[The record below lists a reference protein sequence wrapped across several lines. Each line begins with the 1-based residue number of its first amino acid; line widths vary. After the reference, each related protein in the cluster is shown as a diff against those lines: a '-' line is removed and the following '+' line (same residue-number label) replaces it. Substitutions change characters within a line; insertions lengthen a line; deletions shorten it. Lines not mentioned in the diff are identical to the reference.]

1 MKKRVKRKFNFFRFI
16 IFILII
22 YIIYL
27 VISYILD
34 VNTKNIIILNTNY
47 YSDEEIIET
56 ASLEN
61 YPKFLSLS
69 TKEVEDNLLKLPLI
83 ETVDVKKKWGYIL
96 EIDIKEKTILYYI
109 RSNNTYMLSDNK
121 EYNLDNVLSCATL
134 INYVPEDIETKFV
147 NGLSKI
153 DKDILGRISEIEYS
167 KTSYDDERFLLYMTD
182 GNQVYINISKIEML
196 NKYLSIIQKLDNK
209 KGILYLDSGNY
220 FEIKEK

>member
-47 YSDEEIIET
+47 YGDEEIIET

-121 EYNLDNVLSCATL
+121 EYNLDNFLFKELTFSFVSSILKIVPSFNLDVVFNFL
-134 INYVPEDIETKFV
+134 I
-147 NGLSKI
+147 S
-153 DKDILGRISEIEYS
+153 
-167 KTSYDDERFLLYMTD
+167 
-182 GNQVYINISKIEML
+182 
-196 NKYLSIIQKLDNK
+196 
-209 KGILYLDSGNY
+209 
-220 FEIKEK
+220 

>member
-1 MKKRVKRKFNFFRFI
+1 MLSAEITKWVALILAVGVVIFVIKAGMK
-16 IFILII
+16 
-22 YIIYL
+22 
-27 VISYILD
+27 
-34 VNTKNIIILNTNY
+34 ILN
-47 YSDEEIIET
+47 I
-56 ASLEN
+56 L
-61 YPKFLSLS
+61 
-69 TKEVEDNLLKLPLI
+69 
-83 ETVDVKKKWGYIL
+83 VKGNKKSF
-96 EIDIKEKTILYYI
+96 KEKTILYYI

-134 INYVPEDIETKFV
+134 INYVPEDTETKFV